1 MTGSTAIEDRL
12 QDGVPEAISHI
23 RKAGIKLWVLTGD
36 KIETAIN
43 VGFSSGLLDDNSDQ
57 YVIDGKYAG
66 DVLTQMQVAENDHN
80 LKNGEREIALII
92 SGDSLTQILSV
103 ESLREKFIKLI
114 ENVSIVIACRV
125 SPKQK
130 AEIVLMMKEQHPEAK
145 TLAIGDG
152 SNDVNMI
159 TAAHVGVGISGLEG

>member
-1 MTGSTAIEDRL
+1 MEHSFEVSGSTAIEDRL
-12 QDGVPEAISHI
+12 QKGVPDAIAHI

-36 KIETAIN
+36 KIETALD
-43 VGFSSGLLDDNSDQ
+43 VGFSSGLLDDTSQ
-57 YVIDGKYAG
+57 YHVIDRITELDKYVKAS
-66 DVLTQMQVAENDHN
+66 
-80 LKNGEREIALII
+80 ALIV
-92 SGDSLTQILSV
+92 SGDALAQIMASQSLKQKFV
-103 ESLREKFIKLI
+103 EMVDSA
-114 ENVSIVIACRV
+114 SSVIACRV

-130 AEIVLMMKEQHPEAK
+130 AEIVLMMKEQHPETK